1 MTVSF
6 PHAHHP
12 CWSAVRSDLWERIHL
27 PIAKECNVQCN
38 FCSNQ
43 ISSCHSVGPGGCQR
57 TMTPEEALATL
68 TEEMERSE
76 NLHIVAISG
85 PGEPLFNKETF
96 VTLQKAR
103 ELYPNIRMC
112 LSTNG
117 LLLSNSVSHLIAV
130 GVDTVSVSMSAIRPE
145 TVRKLYSWAM
155 VENKM
160 VRGPELGHLI
170 PEFQLAGIQAATENG
185 INVKVNTVLI
195 PSLNLQE
202 IPNLSREIKK
212 AGATLQNIIPLIPR
226 GTMSD
231 FPAPTRKVLNK
242 MRESTE
248 RIIPQFNHCKQCRSD
263 VVGIPG
269 CDRTLT

>member
-27 PIAKECNVQCN
+27 PVAKNCNVHCN

-43 ISSCHSVGPGGCQR
+43 LYSCHSIGPGGCQR
-57 TMTPEEALATL
+57 TMTTEEAVATL
-68 TEEMERSE
+68 TKEKDRSE

-85 PGEPLFNKETF
+85 PGEPLYNDETF

-117 LLLSNSVSHLIAV
+117 LLLNNSLNRLVAV

-145 TVRKLYSWAM
+145 TVTNLYSWAM
-155 VENKM
+155 IDSNV
-160 VRGPELGHLI
+160 VRGSELGLLI

-226 GTMSD
+226 GAMGD
-231 FPAPTRKVLNK
+231 FSAPTRKLLNK
-242 MRESTE
+242 MREETG
-248 RIIPQFNHCKQCRSD
+248 RIIPQFSHCKQCRSD

-269 CDRTLT
+269 CDRSLT